1 MGPFGRAAVGLIV
14 SKDSA
19 NKKKKQSVEDVVGNV
34 KGGRRNAG
42 SLPSWLKDDVADEK
56 PVKDGKD
63 KSAKEGKE
71 KWKERVKESKE
82 KSKGLTSGKGHID
95 EELEMTI
102 SDPIPDEDFRLATSL
117 LGLHPIKTRSGPLLF
132 PPSTRSGPVYAG
144 TFQSRFDAG
153 NESRQ
158 GQDKAV
164 NSWSKGES
172 STRLVSGVR
181 KASKVHAQDS
191 VSPTDFTTAEENGQN
206 SGGRVFM
213 HADAS
218 EMEGSPRSDASPES
232 LSQRKLQR
240 SSRIGDLGGRM
251 YGSGLKLEGHRNGSA
266 SQMGNPFGSTWDDGQ
281 VSSSATESSYRGEG
295 GSGSIYESHVCSQ
308 DQRSPSRIGAE
319 GDAEAESPTESPR
332 FQALLRMTKSVG
344 KKHRDIKSFS
354 HELDPRGLRSHEF
367 FRPQNLGGFNDLQE
381 LVQTLKARFNTAK
394 EEVNG
399 ELAVFAGDL
408 LEALE
413 KNAGTVPDWQEGA
426 EDLLVLARKCAMMD
440 PQQFRKECEAIVHEL
455 DEKRDRKSVV

>member
-240 SSRIGDLGGRM
+240 SSRIGDLG
-251 YGSGLKLEGHRNGSA
+251 
-266 SQMGNPFGSTWDDGQ
+266 
-281 VSSSATESSYRGEG
+281 
-295 GSGSIYESHVCSQ
+295 
-308 DQRSPSRIGAE
+308 
-319 GDAEAESPTESPR
+319 
-332 FQALLRMTKSVG
+332 
-344 KKHRDIKSFS
+344 
-354 HELDPRGLRSHEF
+354 
-367 FRPQNLGGFNDLQE
+367 
-381 LVQTLKARFNTAK
+381 
-394 EEVNG
+394 
-399 ELAVFAGDL
+399 
-408 LEALE
+408 
-413 KNAGTVPDWQEGA
+413 
-426 EDLLVLARKCAMMD
+426 
-440 PQQFRKECEAIVHEL
+440 
-455 DEKRDRKSVV
+455 DRKSVV